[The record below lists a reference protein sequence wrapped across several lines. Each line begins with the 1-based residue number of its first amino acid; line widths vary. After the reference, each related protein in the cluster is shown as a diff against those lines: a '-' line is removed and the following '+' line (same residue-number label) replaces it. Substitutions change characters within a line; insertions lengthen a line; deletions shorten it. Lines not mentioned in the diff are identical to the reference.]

1 MEFEEFIIRLIFA
14 FKSAQKSIEEKT
26 AAKNIPKI
34 FIYLPYSESYLN
46 LKKNFF
52 NKKTKWANS
61 YEFLHQFLFKDMH
74 MTDKLFL
81 SFMKNLISYNI
92 ALIFSLT

>member
-26 AAKNIPKI
+26 AAKSILKI
-34 FIYLPYSESYLN
+34 FIYLPCSESYLN

-52 NKKTKWANS
+52 NKKQKSDIGVQKKFTT
-61 YEFLHQFLFKDMH
+61 EIPLQIF
-74 MTDKLFL
+74 TDNKKRG
-81 SFMKNLISYNI
+81 SGG
-92 ALIFSLT
+92 T